1 MKVLNVVGT
10 RPNFVKI
17 TPLIAEMD
25 RQPGLRPIL
34 VHTGQHYREAMS
46 DQFFSELRIR
56 QPDFDLGIGPGSHA
70 TQTAEIM
77 KRIEPVMIDVRPD
90 LVVVVGDVNST
101 LAAALTAVKLGM
113 PVAHVD
119 AGLRSFDRTLPEE
132 INRVLT
138 DAISTDLFVT
148 EQSGV
153 ENLRREGLSADHVY
167 FVGNVMIDALVT
179 FRPIWEERARII
191 GPRLGLEPGHPFAV
205 LSLDRSANVDDPLR
219 LAGLLDGVQTLVRHM
234 PVVFPVHPRIWPR
247 LAGHDLVLSD
257 GDSPTRSRDKRL
269 ICLEP
274 LAYLDFIALVSM
286 ARVVLTDSGGTQDE
300 TTILGVPC
308 LTLRDTTERWVTVTH
323 GTNRVIGTDPK
334 RIAPEVLRILDNPPR
349 PTGPP
354 PLWDGRAACRIVEIL
369 LSRQI
374 AVGDPSQLIDGG
386 CEVSKS
392 DAMKENLV
400 ELRVCPSCCGD
411 LALTLNATRPSAT
424 RTGHGRG

>member
-1 MKVLNVVGT
+1 MKVLNIVGA
-10 RPNFVKI
+10 RPDFVKI
-17 TPLIAEMD
+17 APLIAEMD

-46 DQFFSELRIR
+46 DQFFSELGIR
-56 QPDFDLGIGPGSHA
+56 QPDFDLGVGSGSHA

-101 LAAALTAVKLGM
+101 LAAALTAVKLSM

-119 AGLRSFDRTLPEE
+119 AGLRSFDRTMPEE

-148 EQSGV
+148 EQGGV
-153 ENLRREGLSADHVY
+153 ENLRREGLSADHIY
-167 FVGNVMIDALVT
+167 FVGNVMIDALLT
-179 FRPIWEERARII
+179 FRPVWEERARII
-191 GPRLGLEPGHPFAV
+191 APRLGLEPGHPYAV
-205 LSLDRSANVDDPLR
+205 LTLHRSSNVDDPLR
-219 LAGLLDGVQTLVRHM
+219 LAGLLDGVQALVRHM
-234 PVVFPVHPRIWPR
+234 PVVFPVHPRVWPR

-257 GDSPTRSRDKRL
+257 EDSPRRSREKRL

-286 ARVVLTDSGGTQDE
+286 ARVVLTDCGGIQDE
-300 TTILGVPC
+300 TTILRVPC
-308 LTLRDTTERWVTVTH
+308 LTLRETTERRVTVTH
-323 GTNRVIGTDPK
+323 GTNRVIGTDPR
-334 RIAPEVLRILDNPPR
+334 RIVPEVLKVLDDPPR
-349 PTGPP
+349 PTTPP

-374 AVGDPSQLIDGG
+374 AVGDPS
-386 CEVSKS
+386 
-392 DAMKENLV
+392 
-400 ELRVCPSCCGD
+400 P
-411 LALTLNATRPSAT
+411 LTSGNAN
-424 RTGHGRG
+424 